1 MNKYQRNKLELFAR
15 LRQISKLN
23 LKFING
29 KVDIFSIGHDPR
41 CFRQVSNVPL
51 TPIVLISAT

>member
-1 MNKYQRNKLELFAR
+1 MNKYQRNKLDLFAR

-41 CFRQVSNVPL
+41 CFRQSP
-51 TPIVLISAT
+51 TSH

>member
-1 MNKYQRNKLELFAR
+1 MNKYQRNKLELFAT

-29 KVDIFSIGHDPR
+29 KVDIFRIGHDPR
-41 CFRQVSNVPL
+41 RFRQS
-51 TPIVLISAT
+51 TTCH